1 MRHSFVFLIFFFSL
15 IVIYKLLNE
24 YLNNWKFALLGV
36 CFLVM
41 SPRIF
46 GHAFFNSRDIPFMCF
61 YLFSTYSLLKFH
73 KAPSIKNSLFHSLIC
88 AILIDIRILGIVI
101 PFVTFLVFTYLFIIK
116 KERKYVNNFIIY
128 IATLIFLTILF
139 WPTLWENPIL
149 NFHDAFKRMSKFP
162 FNGELLFM
170 GDVIKAKN
178 IPFYYIPLWIAITT
192 PVLYIILF
200 VLGFFKIAQNI
211 LLKIR
216 IKKDDI
222 SEIIFI
228 LTFSLP
234 LLAIIF

>member
-1 MRHSFVFLIFFFSL
+1 
-15 IVIYKLLNE
+15 
-24 YLNNWKFALLGV
+24 
-36 CFLVM
+36 
-41 SPRIF
+41 
-46 GHAFFNSRDIPFMCF
+46 
-61 YLFSTYSLLKFH
+61 
-73 KAPSIKNSLFHSLIC
+73 
-88 AILIDIRILGIVI
+88 
-101 PFVTFLVFTYLFIIK
+101 
-116 KERKYVNNFIIY
+116 
-128 IATLIFLTILF
+128 
-139 WPTLWENPIL
+139 
-149 NFHDAFKRMSKFP
+149 MSKFP
-162 FNGELLFM
+162 FKGELLFM